1 MSAPIRLIQIDDVS
15 VDYPVFDASARS
27 MKMAAL
33 GKLTGGRVVS
43 KFASINVRALDQLTL
58 DIFEGER
65 IGLIGHNGAGKSTL
79 LRLLAG
85 VLHPTSGD
93 MLVRGRVVPMIE
105 GALGVHSE
113 FTGYENIELPLRL
126 MGATEDEIARARVE
140 IEEFTQL
147 GPYMSMPL
155 RTYSAG
161 MRVRLAF
168 AICTAVKPDVL
179 VLDEWLGAS
188 DAAFIERASK
198 RLNTMLEAAK
208 AMVVASHST
217 DLLIGVCNRV
227 LWLERGRLVMD
238 GLPREVIAAYTRAQA
253 LGISQLDSV
262 WENENLV
269 F

>member
-1 MSAPIRLIQIDDVS
+1 MRLIQLDDVS
-15 VDYPVFDASARS
+15 VDYPVFEASARS

-33 GKLTGGRVVS
+33 GKLTGGKVVS
-43 KFASINVRALDQLTL
+43 KFASVNVRALDHVSL
-58 DIFEGER
+58 DIFEDQR
-65 IGLIGHNGAGKSTL
+65 IGLIGHNGAGKTTL

-85 VLHPTSGD
+85 VLHPSSGD
-93 MLVRGRVVPMIE
+93 YLVRGRVVPMIE
-105 GALGVHSE
+105 GALGLHSE

-126 MGATEDEIARARVE
+126 MGATETEIVAARRE
-140 IEEFTQL
+140 IEDFTQL
-147 GPYMSMPL
+147 GPYMSMPI

-188 DAAFIERASK
+188 DAAFIERATK
-198 RLNTMLEAAK
+198 RLNGMLEAAK
-208 AMVVASHST
+208 VIVVASHSM

-227 LWLERGRLVMD
+227 LWLERGRIVMD
-238 GLPREVIAAYTRAQA
+238 GLPSDVIAAYQNAQR
-253 LGISQLDSV
+253 LGISQFESAWD
-262 WENENLV
+262 NENLT